1 VSLEGL
7 LRSPRV
13 QSEIEVFAEW
23 VRRYGLFAYTYEQ
36 SKIVTRTAWLARVM
50 LDEGYRMLPG
60 REREVLDFVA
70 QRLTQLV
77 EELGIPRE
85 SITRGELH
93 GTREDVL
100 KVVTRVYPNVRQT
113 ERPSLAVLEKEGVSP
128 RPAGSVRPPV
138 ATPQGRVK
146 YLYALAATILLSMLI
161 IALLSLL

>member
-1 VSLEGL
+1 VSLEDL
-7 LRSPRV
+7 LRSPKV
-13 QSEIEVFAEW
+13 QSETAVFAEW
-23 VRRYGLFAYTYEQ
+23 VKRYGLFAFTYEQ

-50 LDEGYRMLPG
+50 LDEGYRLLPG
-60 REREVLDFVA
+60 REQEVLDFVA

-85 SITRGELH
+85 SITKGELH

-100 KVVTRVYPNVRQT
+100 RVITIVYPNVRQT
-113 ERPSLAVLEKEGVSP
+113 ERPPLALLEREPP
-128 RPAGSVRPPV
+128 RPVERAAV
-138 ATPQGRVK
+138 ALPEARAK